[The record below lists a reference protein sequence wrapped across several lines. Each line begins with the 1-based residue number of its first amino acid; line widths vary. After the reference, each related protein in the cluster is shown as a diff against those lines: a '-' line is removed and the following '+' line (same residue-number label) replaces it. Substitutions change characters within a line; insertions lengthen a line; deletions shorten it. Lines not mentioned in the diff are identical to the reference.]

1 MNSELQNVDFDRKKK
16 ENQDAVMLKTCF
28 FLLTRKNVGSKK
40 VKDDIF
46 VKKNS
51 YKVTTNR

>member
-28 FLLTRKNVGSKK
+28 YLLTRKNVGSKK